1 MSNPTP
7 ERVPP
12 SYDRCA
18 HPHTELRRRTDARGK
33 NHYFLRCMICGVD
46 AEPVPHSDPR
56 VSGLHVLPPVKDETI
71 SQHYW
76 HARFARHGA
85 EATLRREERAEEY
98 NAYLRSERWRQ
109 KRAKRLE
116 IDRHR
121 CTAMLD
127 GCTGQATEVHHT
139 TYEHCGDEPMF
150 DLRSVC
156 GSCHDRIHEIE
167 AGIREARY
175 GRAS

>member
-1 MSNPTP
+1 
-7 ERVPP
+7 
-12 SYDRCA
+12 
-18 HPHTELRRRTDARGK
+18 
-33 NHYFLRCMICGVD
+33 
-46 AEPVPHSDPR
+46 
-56 VSGLHVLPPVKDETI
+56 LPPLKDETI
-71 SQHYW
+71 SHRYW
-76 HARFARHGA
+76 QARFARHETA
-85 EATLRREERAEEY
+85 LSQRREENAEAY
-98 NAYLRSERWRQ
+98 DAYLRSEQWRR

-127 GCTGQATEVHHT
+127 GCTGAATEVHHL

-156 GSCHDRIHEIE
+156 GSCHRRIHEIE
-167 AGIREARY
+167 AEMREARY